1 MDCKNL
7 YLCMY
12 VVYSRDLFTFSSY
25 HSSMLPS
32 LFAYEG
38 STNPVRLPKKSSL
51 HRRQVVQVEVNSEV
65 SSSRERRSET
75 PSPENVIDTSNISGI
90 MYVALWLCLLE
101 VCNHN
106 TSV

>member
-7 YLCMY
+7 HLC
-12 VVYSRDLFTFSSY
+12 VLRTCTRDSFTFSSY

-51 HRRQVVQVEVNSEV
+51 RRRQVVQVEVTSEV

-75 PSPENVIDTSNISGI
+75 PSPENVIDTSNTSGKSN
-90 MYVALWLCLLE
+90 MW
-101 VCNHN
+101 
-106 TSV
+106 

>member
-1 MDCKNL
+1 MSSLFLWIVRICI
-7 YLCMY
+7 CVFY
-12 VVYSRDLFTFSSY
+12 VLVQEISFTFSSY

-51 HRRQVVQVEVNSEV
+51 RRRQVVQVEVTSEV

-75 PSPENVIDTSNISGI
+75 PSPENVIDTSNTSGKSN
-90 MYVALWLCLLE
+90 MW
-101 VCNHN
+101 
-106 TSV
+106 